1 MINCSFESLGL
12 SDQSQTMERIK
23 EFGFQEL
30 TQIPA
35 NAIPPLLLWMDL
47 LGAARKCAGKTY
59 VFIIL
64 AVELLRNL
72 ACSSRNGTVVI
83 VLCWTYELLI
93 DVES

>member
-1 MINCSFESLGL
+1 MISYSFESLGL
-12 SDQSQTMERIK
+12 SDQTMERIK

-72 ACSSRNGTVVI
+72 ACSSRNGTIVI